1 MTMVTWWLWFYS
13 DQGGVGAGLGDMF
26 GQLDLGSEE
35 GEDQLMKMMQ
45 GMMSTLLSKEVLYPS
60 LKELCKQ
67 VRRVSITS
75 GGHSCDTELW
85 VTPVQL
91 GWRGFCMP
99 VHLL

>member
-1 MTMVTWWLWFYS
+1 MVYENDIMYIS
-13 DQGGVGAGLGDMF
+13 HQGGVGAGLGDMF

-67 VRRVSITS
+67 VRHPDHS
-75 GGHSCDTELW
+75 GCTWFGQSL
-85 VTPVQL
+85 
-91 GWRGFCMP
+91 
-99 VHLL
+99 